1 MLFDKLI
8 KVIDKYN
15 YECANEIDI
24 LTDNQSDDIIKK
36 LLAKC
41 KFCKI
46 KSEIDDLDQACIIIF
61 IYENPEV
68 HNEKTIKFINEYINT
83 KKTIIL
89 IVPLKFDFN
98 YIVKHSNANSIDAI
112 SWKDKNGNK
121 FEKYIIVINKD

>member
-36 LLAKC
+36 LLEKC

-46 KSEIDDLDQACIIIF
+46 KSEIDDLDQACIILF

-68 HNEKTIKFINEYINT
+68 HNEKTIKFINEYINS

-98 YIVKHSNANSIDAI
+98 YIVKNSDANSIDAI

-121 FEKYIIVINKD
+121 YERYIIVINKD

>member
-1 MLFDKLI
+1 MLFDNLI

-15 YECANEIDI
+15 YECADEIDI

-36 LLAKC
+36 LLEKC

-46 KSEIDDLDQACIIIF
+46 KSEVDDLDQACIILF
-61 IYENPEV
+61 IYENPES
-68 HNEKTIKFINEYINT
+68 HDEKTIRFINEYIST
-83 KKTIIL
+83 KKTIML

-98 YIVKHSNANSIDAI
+98 YIVKNSNANSIDAI

>member
-41 KFCKI
+41 KICKI
-46 KSEIDDLDQACIIIF
+46 KSEIDDLDQACIILF

-98 YIVKHSNANSIDAI
+98 YIVKNSNANSIDAI